1 MLTFDPISLSPA
13 EFEKAVKAI
22 LDGSGVALK
31 DYKSEHLA
39 SLTGVDGDYI
49 IDVAVTFS
57 ALGGDYLVLIECKHE
72 KRRTERQD
80 VQILYAK
87 LHSLGAHKGM
97 LFSTAGFQEGA
108 VQFAELH
115 GIALVQIAKGETT
128 YYSRSVEP
136 GEGTPSWP
144 DMPQYV
150 GWWRHGKHLSVLSP
164 SNGDYTREALSLN
177 DAIHKQVAPRTD

>member
-22 LDGSGVALK
+22 LDGTGVALK

-39 SLTGVDGDYI
+39 SLTGVDGDYV
-49 IDVAVTFS
+49 IDVAVTFT
-57 ALGGDYLVLIECKHE
+57 ALNGDFLVLVECKHE
-72 KRRTERQD
+72 KRRTERHD

-87 LHSLGAHKGM
+87 LQSLGAQKGTI
-97 LFSTAGFQEGA
+97 FSTAGFQEGA

-128 YYSRSVEP
+128 YFSRSRETDQIP
-136 GEGTPSWP
+136 AWP

-150 GWWRHGKHLSVLSP
+150 GWWRHGKYLRVLSAC
-164 SNGDYTREALSLN
+164 NGDYTREALGLRIIDTQSL
-177 DAIHKQVAPRTD
+177 TDESVT